1 MGRSLRLAEAQI
13 KHNSWQGHFRHYMHD
28 ILVGYMDDFGNFI
41 LELPGHHVKRDESKY
56 LQRTT
61 GEKLKVE

>member
-1 MGRSLRLAEAQI
+1 
-13 KHNSWQGHFRHYMHD
+13 MHD
-28 ILVGYMDDFGNFI
+28 LLVGYMDDFGNFI